1 MNLVKFDPM
10 RPAFRR
16 SLLDDFFNN
25 SFTNVVGSDF
35 VRNMPSV
42 NVTESEDGFNIE
54 LAAPGLNK
62 DDFKI
67 TIEKHRL
74 LISSEKESNEEV
86 TENKYRRREFNYS
99 SFTRSFHLPKT
110 IDRDKISA
118 EYENGVLVLEL
129 PKKAEILKEEQGRTI
144 EIK

>member
-10 RPAFRR
+10 KPAFRR
-16 SLLDDFFNN
+16 SLLDDFFGN

-35 VRNMPSV
+35 ARNMPSV
-42 NVTESEDGFNIE
+42 NVTESEDGFKIE

-62 DDFKI
+62 EDFKI

-74 LISSEKESNEEV
+74 VISSEKESNEEV
-86 TENKYRRREFNYS
+86 NEDKYTRREFNYS
-99 SFTRSFHLPKT
+99 SFSRSFHLPKT
-110 IDRDKISA
+110 IDRDKIEA
-118 EYENGVLVLEL
+118 EYENGVLGIVL
-129 PKKAEILKEEQGRTI
+129 PKKAEVLKDELGRTI